1 LIQGITSLILDVQ
14 EFSENFEKNG
24 PKVVGIEPREA
35 LNRLRMFADEYSIRK
50 RKYESYHAGEKLFGL
65 PHQSYPELV
74 QTAREIE
81 LLEKLYNLYQKV
93 KDTIGKWHE
102 ISWMEIKEEIEKMTE
117 TIETF
122 SKDCT
127 KLPASTKKYDAFREL
142 KTEIDNMSEIIPL
155 VDALAKPSIRP
166 RHWEEII
173 TMTNSDIPYESD
185 TFTLAQLLQAPLLK
199 HKDDIE
205 DIADSADKQEK
216 LEKQLNGDISAYW
229 EDAELEIGNRK
240 GVDAPCMLAGNIV
253 DIQEKLDEHIVA
265 LNQMNAMRYVTPF
278 RSIV

>member
-1 LIQGITSLILDVQ
+1 
-14 EFSENFEKNG
+14 
-24 PKVVGIEPREA
+24 
-35 LNRLRMFADEYSIRK
+35 
-50 RKYESYHAGEKLFGL
+50 
-65 PHQSYPELV
+65 
-74 QTAREIE
+74 
-81 LLEKLYNLYQKV
+81 
-93 KDTIGKWHE
+93 
-102 ISWMEIKEEIEKMTE
+102 MTE
-117 TIETF
+117 SIETF

-173 TMTNSDIPYESD
+173 VMTDCEIPYDSD
-185 TFTLAQLLQAPLLK
+185 TFSLSQLLAAPLLK

-216 LEKQLNGDISAYW
+216 LEKQLNGDIAAYW
-229 EDAELEIGNRK
+229 EDAELEIGTRK
-240 GVDAPCMLAGNIV
+240 GVDSPCMLSGNIV

-278 RSIV
+278 RSIVQEKSTSLSEAADTIEKWLKVQTLWSNLVAVFAAGDIAKQMPTESKKFK